1 MKKFIWVSLLFAM
14 GCRDKSDVI
23 ISLTPDQLIGTWK
36 DTSPKIQLGKRLTFT
51 HTQAYTA
58 IDSLAS
64 CQPVE
69 PNKALRYRYTI
80 NKGAIVLTYDGITI
94 GMDAPGSERLSVV
107 SFDSTHL
114 VIRTPLKE
122 RIEFEKCK

>member
-1 MKKFIWVSLLFAM
+1 M

-23 ISLTPDQLIGTWK
+23 ISMTSDQLIGTWK

-51 HTQAYTA
+51 HTQAYRA

-64 CQPVE
+64 CRPVE
-69 PNKALRYRYTI
+69 PNNALRYRYTI
-80 NKGAIVLTYDGITI
+80 DKGAIVFTPDGITI
-94 GMDAPGSERLSVV
+94 GMDAPRQERLSIV

-114 VIRTPLKE
+114 VIRTPLRE
-122 RIEFEKCK
+122 QIEFEKCK